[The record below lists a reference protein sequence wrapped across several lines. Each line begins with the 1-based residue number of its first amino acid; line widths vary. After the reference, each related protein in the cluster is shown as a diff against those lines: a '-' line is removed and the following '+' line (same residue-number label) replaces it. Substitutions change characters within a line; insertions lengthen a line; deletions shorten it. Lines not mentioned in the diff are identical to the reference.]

1 MPVNESETAIYGKK
15 VFFLNP
21 SYTLEQYIIER
32 LRTMEYEVYVLTDY
46 KIAKNIFMKN
56 PDSICFI
63 NPDAQ
68 LNYTGWANYVKSFS
82 RNPKLS
88 SIKFGAISEKMK
100 SNMVDSFKASMPL
113 DAGFEIHADGG
124 DEDTFRFIVN
134 SMDKLQVKGLRQ
146 YLRASCKDD
155 KSAEFFWME
164 NKIMHKLKLID
175 ISAVGVAA
183 LLPGKNYNVLAGK
196 NEILNAVLVIDGKQ
210 YSVDVDLKMLKP
222 NGVNF
227 TAVFMFKMNIE
238 KKVLS
243 HIRNYISTALNK
255 KLFASIDGLPTDR
268 HDYNNEQ

>member
-46 KIAKNIFMKN
+46 KISKNIFLKN

-68 LNYTGWANYVKSFS
+68 LSYTGWANFVKSFG
-82 RNPKLS
+82 RNPGLAAV
-88 SIKFGAISEKMK
+88 KFGAISEKMK
-100 SNMVDSFKASMPL
+100 ANMIDSFKASMPL
-113 DAGFEIHADGG
+113 EAGFNMHEDGG
-124 DEDTFRFIVN
+124 DEDTFRFIVK
-134 SMDKLQVKGLRQ
+134 SMDQLKVKGLRQ

-155 KSAEFFWME
+155 KSAEFFWTE
-164 NKIMHKLKLID
+164 NTIMHKLKLID

-183 LLPGKNYNVLAGK
+183 LLPGKNYNILAGK
-196 NEILNAVLVIDGKQ
+196 NEILNAVLVIAGKQ
-210 YSVDVDLKMLKP
+210 YSVDVDVKMLKP
-222 NGVNF
+222 EGVNF
-227 TAVFMFKMNIE
+227 TAVFMFKMNID
-238 KKVLS
+238 KKVLA

-255 KLFASIDGLPTDR
+255 KLFASIDGLPVDR